1 MRLTL
6 PQRIL
11 FFIPT
16 LWCIISIQH
25 LLIQYIP
32 GDYNSVLA
40 AEQWTSIA
48 EETQNHEINQSH
60 TTSHI
65 NTSSYLLPSKQHLS
79 ALLQFKFGNSFE
91 YQQPVWNIISSK
103 IGLSLTLS
111 MLSTILAYS
120 LAIPL
125 GIWQAQHQQRR
136 KTKLCTQILIL
147 FKSTPHVLMVTLT
160 LTWLCDHYG
169 LFPSSGLISPD
180 YHHYSL
186 IGKIT
191 DIIWHLI
198 LPILLLSINH
208 IGKISAL
215 TRDRCL
221 QEHRQNYVLTA
232 RSKGCSTPQIFYHHI
247 FPNIR
252 ATLLATMP
260 KHFMN
265 ILLKRSLL
273 IEILFN
279 LDGIGLLIYEAF
291 ANRDYPILLAC
302 LYLGSI
308 LNFAVHNL
316 SDYYLFQNPASTR
329 KSSTKKKHKLTH
341 LMQANLL
348 YV

>member
-11 FFIPT
+11 FCIPT

-32 GDYNSVLA
+32 GDYDSILA
-40 AEQWTSIA
+40 AEQWTSIP
-48 EETQNHEINQSH
+48 EGPQNHKVNQPH
-60 TTSHI
+60 KTGY
-65 NTSSYLLPSKQHLS
+65 NSSNLQQYKQHLW

-91 YQQPVWNIISSK
+91 YQQPVWKIIYSK
-103 IGLSLTLS
+103 MGLSLILS
-111 MLSTILAYS
+111 MLSTILAYG

-125 GIWQAQHQQRR
+125 GMWQAQHQQQRI
-136 KTKLCTQILIL
+136 TKLCTQILIL
-147 FKSTPHVLMVTLT
+147 VKSTPHVLMVTLT

-169 LFPSSGLISPD
+169 LFPSNGLVSPD
-180 YHHYSL
+180 YHSYTL
-186 IGKIT
+186 LGKT
-191 DIIWHLI
+191 VDMIWHLI
-198 LPILLLSINH
+198 LPIFLLSINH
-208 IGKISAL
+208 VGKISAL

-221 QEHRQNYVLTA
+221 QEQQQNYVLTA
-232 RSKGCSTPQIFYHHI
+232 RCKGCNKPQVFYHHI

-273 IEILFN
+273 IEVLFN

-308 LNFAVHNL
+308 LNFAMHNL
-316 SDYYLFQNPASTR
+316 SDYCLFRRPTSIK
-329 KSSTKKKHKLTH
+329 KSAGVKQYQLAN
-341 LMQANLL
+341 LIQANLH